1 MPQPV
6 RKVVF
11 APLGADTCGDDI
23 LLFEHGI
30 LFALEMAAE
39 AAGLS
44 FADVHEALGGN
55 DKKDRPLPPLRD
67 TEVRTLSA
75 KAGCDAFIDGM
86 LLTARNPEQGGLS
99 EVAVA
104 PRIFYPANDRS
115 DAIDGGSAD
124 DHNTRVAGDRF
135 DAPAALLFRAFAEDA
150 LPESLQLDFDL
161 YIGFQYRVCEAVF
174 DSLNIDLPP
183 GFTADTLQ
191 VTTSWDAYELFLKG
205 KRLTQIPEAKLGYY
219 EQAIQ
224 RDPRFFLALYNCAMI
239 YKTQTNYHDARNR
252 LLRAASAT
260 TDEKLLTD
268 VYFELGLCSIYLG
281 DTKTAR
287 NFWEHALELGSDN
300 PSLYVNMAGT
310 YEQEE
315 KWSEARRLN
324 ELALERFP
332 DYHKA
337 IVNLARLSAMF
348 GEIDQA
354 ISLYERALAL
364 QPDDSLRRS
373 ILGGCYLA
381 VGRSE
386 DARREFEQAIELD
399 PTGDPATYARQ
410 ELEKLG
416 AEDKKRKKLDD
427 DMDETKKKKRWGL
440 W

>member
-39 AAGLS
+39 ATELS
-44 FADVHEALGGN
+44 FADVHEALGGS

-67 TEVRTLSA
+67 TEVKALAA

-86 LLTARNPEQGGLS
+86 LLAARNPDRGGLS

-104 PRIFYPANDRS
+104 PRVYYPS
-115 DAIDGGSAD
+115 D
-124 DHNTRVAGDRF
+124 NRF
-135 DAPAALLFRAFAEDA
+135 DAPDALLFKAFDLEAP
-150 LPESLQLDFDL
+150 PESLRLDYDL
-161 YIGFQYRVCEAVF
+161 YIGFQYRICEAVF

-191 VTTSWDAYELFLKG
+191 VTSSWDAYQLFLKG
-205 KRLTQIPEAKLGYY
+205 KRVTQIPEAKLGYY

-332 DYHKA
+332 EYHKA

-364 QPDDSLRRS
+364 QPEDSLRRS

-381 VGRSE
+381 VGRNE

-416 AEDKKRKKLDD
+416 AEDKKRKKPDD
-427 DMDETKKKKRWGL
+427 DNDETKKKKRWGL